1 MSDPFGSDGGS
12 LPNPY
17 DAPPGPSLDGISVAA
32 LACSLACCAAPV
44 AIGLGVAGIVRTR
57 DGRRTGRWMAVTGL
71 VLGVLGTV
79 ALVVGSVAFV
89 RWVDEQEA
97 DEQAGEQAGEVVYV
111 DELAAGDCVRMG
123 IEDYRY
129 IDITAAS
136 CTEPHEAEIVY
147 ASRFTSAEQ
156 VQAQLDD
163 PTFCWPLGKTFGY
176 TTLLDD
182 GEYGYDIVVDSAD
195 SARPEVGDAFACFVR
210 KIDETPMDTP
220 LPRGEPEPAPEAT
233 GPVRVSSLD
242 LDIGD
247 CFDEPVEGS
256 TELVDEVVVKDCNRP
271 HTYEVIGS
279 VEIQAEDFPGAR
291 AIERRSDACLARFD
305 DYLDIAYEDSLYE
318 LGYYSP
324 TRESWLHDQ
333 DRTIT
338 CLGLHPQ
345 EKKLRRSLEGIAR

>member
-1 MSDPFGSDGGS
+1 MSDPFGSDGGP

-17 DAPPGPSLDGISVAA
+17 LAPANASLDGISVAA
-32 LACSLACCAAPV
+32 LACSLTCCAAPI
-44 AIGLGVAGIVRTR
+44 AIGLGIAGIARTS
-57 DGRRTGRWMAVTGL
+57 GERRTGRWMAVTGL
-71 VLGVLGTV
+71 VLGVLGSL
-79 ALVVGSVAFV
+79 ALVVGAVAFV
-89 RWVDEQEA
+89 RWADEPGA
-97 DEQAGEQAGEVVYV
+97 DDEQAAAEHLDV
-111 DELAAGDCVRMG
+111 DQLQAGDCVGMA
-123 IEDYRY
+123 IEDYKY
-129 IDITAAS
+129 IDITASS

-147 ASRFTSAEQ
+147 ASRFTSAQQ
-156 VQAQLDD
+156 VQAYVDD

-182 GEYGYDIVVDSAD
+182 GEYGYDVVVDSAG
-195 SARPEVGDAFACFVR
+195 SGRPVAGDAFACFVR
-210 KIDETPMDTP
+210 LIDQSPMDTP

-233 GPVRVSSLD
+233 GPTRVSSLD

-256 TELVDEVVVKDCNRP
+256 AELVDEVVVEDCTRP

-279 VEIQAEDFPGAR
+279 VEIRAKDFPGAR

-305 DYLDIAYEDSLYE
+305 DYLGIAYADSRYE
-318 LGYYSP
+318 LSYYSP
-324 TRESWLHDQ
+324 TRESWLHDD